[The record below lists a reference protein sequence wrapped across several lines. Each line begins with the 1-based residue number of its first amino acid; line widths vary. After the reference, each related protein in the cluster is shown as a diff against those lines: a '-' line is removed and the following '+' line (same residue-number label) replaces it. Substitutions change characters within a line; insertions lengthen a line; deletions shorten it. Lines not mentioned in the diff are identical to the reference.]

1 MGPIIYVSIFL
12 STFVQVQIAAGF
24 AREDRLRVLLPLNGF
39 QSSFVKSVSNFLNKH
54 AYCALP
60 SYQKMMSSDAHCS
73 AELQKIHL

>member
-1 MGPIIYVSIFL
+1 MGPIIYFSIFL

-39 QSSFVKSVSNFLNKH
+39 QSSFVKLVSNFLSKH

-60 SYQKMMSSDAHCS
+60 SYQKMMSYG
-73 AELQKIHL
+73 L